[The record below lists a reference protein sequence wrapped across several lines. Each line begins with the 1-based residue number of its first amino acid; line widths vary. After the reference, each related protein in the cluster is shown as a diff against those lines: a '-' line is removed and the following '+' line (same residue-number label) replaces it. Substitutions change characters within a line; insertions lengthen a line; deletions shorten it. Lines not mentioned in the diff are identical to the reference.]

1 MPSPYLDVSYYVLDQ
16 SGYEQLQGH
25 KKAEGKSQ

>member
-1 MPSPYLDVSYYVLDQ
+1 MPLPYLGVSKYVLDQ
-16 SGYEQLQGH
+16 SGSEQLQGH